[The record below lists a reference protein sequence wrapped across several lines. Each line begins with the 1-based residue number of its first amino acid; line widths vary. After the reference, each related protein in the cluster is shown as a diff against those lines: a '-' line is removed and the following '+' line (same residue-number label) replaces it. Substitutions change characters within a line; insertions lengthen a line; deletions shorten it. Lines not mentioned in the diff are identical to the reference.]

1 MSLITGTGNSSIHK
15 KRIMNVLLKLFCFIL
30 LISGFL
36 SCGGKAAA
44 PAEEETAPQ
53 TVTPVTVDSAVRGP
67 VAEYIEL
74 NAISSFLK
82 KNSVKSSAAG
92 YINQVAVS
100 IGEPVKKDQELFI
113 LKTKEASALDNYKT
127 MRDSAFLFSGMIRI
141 RSFQDGIISSFNRHV
156 GDYVVEGDE
165 LCVVSDRTS
174 FVFLLDV
181 PFELSPFVRKG
192 SSCEI
197 LLPDKEIIRGT
208 IETSLPSMDVN
219 SQTESVVVKPLSTVA
234 IPENLIARIRILKNK
249 KDNALTLPKGAILS
263 NETQTDFWVMKLIN
277 DSTAVKVPVSK
288 GMETQERTEI
298 LAPSFLPSDRIV
310 ISGNYGLADTARV
323 SINEAHP

>member
-1 MSLITGTGNSSIHK
+1 
-15 KRIMNVLLKLFCFIL
+15 MNVLVKLFCFL
-30 LISGFL
+30 LLTSAIL
-36 SCGGKAAA
+36 SCKGKAAA
-44 PAEEETAPQ
+44 PVEEQSVPQ

-92 YINQVAVS
+92 YINRVEVS
-100 IGEPVKKDQELFI
+100 IGESVKKDQELFI
-113 LKTKEASALDNYKT
+113 LKTKEAAALDNYKT

-156 GDYVVEGDE
+156 GDYVIEGDE

-181 PFELSPFVRKG
+181 PFELSPLVRKG

-197 LLPDKEIIRGT
+197 LLPDKEVIRGT

-219 SQTESVVVKPLSTVA
+219 SQTESVLVKPLSTA
-234 IPENLIARIRILKNK
+234 LIPENLIARIRIVKSK
-249 KDNALTLPKGAILS
+249 KENALTLPKGAILS

-277 DSTAVKVPVSK
+277 DSTAVKIPITK
-288 GMETQERTEI
+288 GAETQDRTEI
-298 LAPSFLPSDRIV
+298 ISPAFQSSDRIV
-310 ISGNYGLADTARV
+310 VSGNYGLTDTARV
-323 SINEAHP
+323 SINEAHH

>member
-197 LLPDKEIIRGT
+197 LLPDKE
-208 IETSLPSMDVN
+208 
-219 SQTESVVVKPLSTVA
+219 SVVVKPLSTVA